1 MTILS
6 QISKFLILLYH
17 CHLHHCYLQHH
28 LLQHQFSTFLWY
40 HILSHHVLQHH
51 FLPEKRLIQS
61 VQTAKNW
68 RQRLR
73 KVSKKWQYLEVI
85 SNCFFHYYRWNNSR
99 TLAAKQVTSSQNKSQ
114 QREWIYVLKLFAQKS
129 MHKIHC
135 KLRCILFSIRIW
147 YW

>member
-99 TLAAKQVTSSQNKSQ
+99 TLAAKQVTSKSKQ
-114 QREWIYVLKLFAQKS
+114 VTAKRVSLCIKIVCS
-129 MHKIHC
+129 KIHA
-135 KLRCILFSIRIW
+135 
-147 YW
+147 

>member
-28 LLQHQFSTFLWY
+28 LLQHQFSAFLWH
-40 HILSHHVLQHH
+40 HILSHHVLEHQ

-61 VQTAKNW
+61 VRTAKNW

-73 KVSKKWQYLEVI
+73 KMSKKWQYLEVI

-99 TLAAKQVTSSQNKSQ
+99 TLVAKQVTSKSKQ
-114 QREWIYVLKLFAQKS
+114 VTAKRVTLCIKIVYL
-129 MHKIHC
+129 KIHA
-135 KLRCILFSIRIW
+135 
-147 YW
+147 